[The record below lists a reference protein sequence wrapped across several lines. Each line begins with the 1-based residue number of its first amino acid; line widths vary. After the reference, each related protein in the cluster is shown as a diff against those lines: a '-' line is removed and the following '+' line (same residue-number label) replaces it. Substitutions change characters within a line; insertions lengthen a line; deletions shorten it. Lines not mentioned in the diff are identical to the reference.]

1 MGSIVMGFRRSAR
14 AAGILFLLFIVGA
27 CQTATLKTTNVF
39 EPVPNA
45 RVLLMAPDVE
55 LSEVQASGMLEPKA
69 EWTAR
74 AERHIGAA
82 LDRMMAERNLDL
94 VRYSLPADPARAAAH
109 GRLVHLHG
117 AVGSA
122 IRIHKYIQPMLLPT
136 KKDKFD
142 WSLGPGV
149 AALREGHGA
158 DYALFIHVRDS
169 YTSPGRAAVIVAAA
183 ILGAGVQGGSQQGF
197 ASLIDLRS
205 GEVVWFNAI
214 GGAGTDLRKPDT
226 AGEMLEELLAEFP
239 V

>member
-1 MGSIVMGFRRSAR
+1 MRLHLPAR
-14 AAGILFLLFIVGA
+14 VPGVIFMLFIVSA

-45 RVLLMAPDVE
+45 RVLLMQPDVQ

-69 EWTAR
+69 EWTAK

-82 LDRMMAERNLDL
+82 LDRMMAEKNLDL
-94 VRYSLPADPARAAAH
+94 VRYSLPADPAQAATH

-122 IRIHKYIQPMLLPT
+122 IRVHKYVQPMALPT
-136 KKDKFD
+136 KKDTFD

-149 AALREGHGA
+149 AALREAQDA
-158 DYALFIHVRDS
+158 DYALFIYVRDS
-169 YTSPGRAAVIVAAA
+169 YTSPGRVAVIVAAA
-183 ILGAGVQGGSQQGF
+183 ILGAGVQGGSQEGF
-197 ASLIDLRS
+197 ASLVDLQN
-205 GEVVWFNAI
+205 GEIVWFNWI

-226 AGEMLEELLAEFP
+226 AGEMLEKLLAEFP

>member
-1 MGSIVMGFRRSAR
+1 MGLGLSAR
-14 AAGILFLLFIVGA
+14 IPGAIFLLFIVSA

-45 RVLLMAPDVE
+45 RVLLMNPDIE
-55 LSEVQASGMLEPKA
+55 LSEMQASGALEPKA
-69 EWTAR
+69 EWTAK

-82 LDRMMAERNLDL
+82 LDSMMAEKNLDL
-94 VRYSLPADPARAAAH
+94 VRYSLPTDPARAAAH

-117 AVGSA
+117 AVGTA
-122 IRIHKYIQPMLLPT
+122 IRVHKYVQPMLLPT

-149 AALREGHGA
+149 AALREAHGA
-158 DYALFIHVRDS
+158 DYALFIYVRDS
-169 YTSPGRAAVIVAAA
+169 YTSPGRVAVMVAAA
-183 ILGAGVQGGSQQGF
+183 ILGAGVQGGSQHGF
-197 ASLIDLRS
+197 ASLVDLQS
-205 GEVVWFNAI
+205 GEIVWFNWI

-226 AGEMLEELLAEFP
+226 AGEMLEKLLAEFP